1 MATVIV
7 VGMESVELFEAAAQ
21 EFRAVVDLVDPE
33 QHHLPTPCAPL
44 DVRQLISRAVG
55 HQNWVRSAIHGH
67 ASPPDYPPIDPDAWL
82 DAFDESTAAMLDE
95 LRSDGAMTRS
105 VTLAAGLTFSGEEVA
120 LLAARNIFQFAWDLA
135 TAIGQ
140 NPDLAPE
147 VATELLEI
155 SRTRLVPQRGPGGFF
170 GPELVPSSGSPTATV
185 LAGFLGREV

>member
-1 MATVIV
+1 M
-7 VGMESVELFEAAAQ
+7 VGVESVELFEAAAQ
-21 EFRAVVDLVDPE
+21 EFRAVMGMVDPE

-44 DVRQLISRAVG
+44 DVRQLISRAIG

-67 ASPPDYPPIDPDAWL
+67 ASPPDYPPIDPDVWL

-95 LRSDGAMTRS
+95 LRSDDAMTRS

-135 TAIGQ
+135 TATGQ
-140 NPDLAPE
+140 NADLAPE
-147 VATELLEI
+147 VATELLKI
-155 SRTRLVPQRGPGGFF
+155 SRTRLVPQRRPGGFF
-170 GPELVPSSGSPTATV
+170 GPEFVPATGSPTATV